1 MDTLLKSVGSTSGK
15 GPNLLQ
21 MPDLI
26 KCESLPAE
34 SDAIPPKLIDSPRN
48 SVGERNSDQE
58 DDLVKIKPSA

>member
-1 MDTLLKSVGSTSGK
+1 MDTLLKSVGSTSSK

-26 KCESLPAE
+26 KCESLHAE
-34 SDAIPPKLIDSPRN
+34 SDITPPRLIDSPRD
-48 SVGERNSDQE
+48 SVGERNSNQE